1 MADFDLRPLTLL
13 HADEG
18 LPVVVVMKIVAKG
31 EPVIDDETALVEGS
45 AIEQAFGVG
54 GSALIQNETMIGPA
68 LDDGLGGG
76 FAESLDERIAGG
88 QTQRGG
94 PVFGAADGHPAMEGH
109 RGLLDLGWGMLPG
122 GQNDL
127 QLGSAG

>member
-1 MADFDLRPLTLL
+1 
-13 HADEG
+13 
-18 LPVVVVMKIVAKG
+18 MKIVAKG

-94 PVFGAADGHPAMEGH
+94 PVPALRWRFFGAADGHPAMEGH